1 MALDAFLASLH
12 HICVFGLFVILAA
25 EMTLVRPGISAD
37 SVMRVARIDGMYGL
51 LAGLALV
58 AGGLRVFYGAK
69 GAEFYTHNP
78 IFWMKLGLFVVIGLL
93 SIPPTL
99 SYIRW
104 RKALRS
110 NPNALPNAS
119 AIQAT
124 RKLIHIELALLFL
137 LPTLAAMMARGIGM
151 AG

>member
-1 MALDAFLASLH
+1 MALDALLAVFH

-25 EMTLVRPGISAD
+25 EMTLVRPGIAAD

-69 GAEFYTHNP
+69 GADFYTHNP
-78 IFWMKLGLFVVIGLL
+78 VFWTKLGLFVVIGLL

-99 SYIRW
+99 NYIRW
-104 RKALRS
+104 RKALRN
-110 NPNALPNAS
+110 NPNALPDDA

-124 RKLIHIELALLFL
+124 RKLIHIQLALLFI
-137 LPTLAAMMARGIGM
+137 LPMLAALMARGIGTLV
-151 AG
+151 

>member
-1 MALDAFLASLH
+1 MALDALLASLH

-25 EMTLVRPGISAD
+25 EMTLVRPGISAET
-37 SVMRVARIDGMYGL
+37 VRRVVRIDGMYGL

-78 IFWMKLGLFVVIGLL
+78 VFWIKLGLFLVIGLL
-93 SIPPTL
+93 SILPTL
-99 SYIRW
+99 NYFRW
-104 RKALRS
+104 RKALRD
-110 NPNALPNAS
+110 NPNALPDIT

-124 RKLIHIELALLFL
+124 RKFIHIELALLFL
-137 LPTLAAMMARGIGM
+137 LPILAALMARGIGM
-151 AG
+151 VA